1 GYREPSENDT
11 KILADYFN
19 VSQKTFNQ

>member
-19 VSQKTFNQ
+19 VPQKTFSH